1 MLLLPSP
8 LIFTLDVSAR
18 QKEKA
23 MDSITE
29 VVQTVKNPRSHNRAM
44 SHDTT
49 RKKEDLEKFNLD
61 YVLPKSVEAANDTP
75 GRQTPQQD
83 LKDDGLGKKP
93 RLSSR
98 VSLMG

>member
-1 MLLLPSP
+1 MLPAP

-23 MDSITE
+23 IVSITE
-29 VVQTVKNPRSHNRAM
+29 VVQTVKNPRSRAI

-61 YVLPKSVEAANDTP
+61 YVLPKSVEAATNTP
-75 GRQTPQQD
+75 GRQTPLQD